1 MIDRRI
7 FLAGLVALGTGPA
20 LAEDVRLISPTEAHA
35 KRQSGQVKLVDV
47 RERFEWEEGGVAE
60 GADLIAMRDPEL
72 AAKFEALTG
81 GDKNAPVALICRTGI
96 RSGLVAKALAR
107 AGYTNVYSVNG
118 GMIGSEKGPG
128 WKRVGLPVESVK

>member
-20 LAEDVRLISPTEAHA
+20 LAEDVRLISPTEAHT

-60 GADLIAMRDPEL
+60 GADLIASVTQSSPR
-72 AAKFEALTG
+72 
-81 GDKNAPVALICRTGI
+81 NSR
-96 RSGLVAKALAR
+96 RS
-107 AGYTNVYSVNG
+107 
-118 GMIGSEKGPG
+118 
-128 WKRVGLPVESVK
+128 RVETKTPRSL